1 MLIKLSYSHFF
12 SETDSVRARQSSTSS
27 SSFLASVV
35 ELSPM
40 LLPLPQAHPGE
51 LRECYYNLAERGTC
65 SLLATNTTQQE
76 CCCTLGQGW
85 GLGCQYHPCPTAYT
99 GGKACV
105 YSECRPPINLSG
117 RQSCALVHFLI
128 KSFCVAAE
136 FLTLCPSGNGYVTE
150 GPGAFSYRGTNTD
163 RPL

>member
-1 MLIKLSYSHFF
+1 ML
-12 SETDSVRARQSSTSS
+12 
-27 SSFLASVV
+27 
-35 ELSPM
+35 P
-40 LLPLPQAHPGE
+40 PLPQARPGE

-105 YSECRPPINLSG
+105 YSNAGHLSTYQDF
-117 RQSCALVHFLI
+117 RAALWFI
-128 KSFCVAAE
+128 F
-136 FLTLCPSGNGYVTE
+136 
-150 GPGAFSYRGTNTD
+150 
-163 RPL
+163 